1 MKIIPKQYGFTFQAN
16 SYLIVNDSNEAVAI
30 DLGGDYHECV
40 SYLEENNITLTKIL
54 LTHGHFDHI
63 QGVAGTV
70 EATGA
75 EVYIHKDDAKM
86 LSGDETCLAYMFGT
100 SVSPVSKY
108 NVFSDGDTID
118 FSGVPIKVIHTP
130 GHSKGSCTF
139 QMEDVLFT
147 GDTLFRLSMGRT
159 DFPDSDDNEMHES
172 LKKLKSM
179 YSGSNDFAVLPGHNN
194 SSTLSFEVKN
204 NPCL

>member
-1 MKIIPKQYGFTFQAN
+1 MKIIPKNYGYIFQAN
-16 SYLIVNDSNEAVAI
+16 SYLIVNDSNEAIAV
-30 DLGGDYHECV
+30 DLGGDYRECV
-40 SYLEENNITLTKIL
+40 KFLEENNFKLTKIL

-63 QGVAGTV
+63 QGVAGTA

-75 EVYIHKDDAKM
+75 EVYIHKDDACM
-86 LSGDETCLAYMFGT
+86 LSGDETCLAYQFGT
-100 SVSPVSKY
+100 VVSPVSKY

-118 FSGVPIKVIHTP
+118 FSGIPIKVIHTP

-139 QMEDVLFT
+139 QMENVLFT

-159 DFPDSDDNEMHES
+159 DFPDSDDNEMRES

-179 YSGSNDFAVLPGHNN
+179 YSESYDYTILPGHNN
-194 SSTLSFEVKN
+194 SSKLSFEVKN

>member
-1 MKIIPKQYGFTFQAN
+1 MKIIPQQYGFSFQAN
-16 SYLIVNDSNEAVAI
+16 SYLVVNDNNEAIAI

-40 SYLEENNITLTKIL
+40 KYLEENKIKLTKIL

-63 QGVAGTV
+63 QGVAGTQ

-75 EVYIHKDDAKM
+75 EVYIHKDDAQM
-86 LSGDETCLAYMFGT
+86 LSGDETCLGRGFGT
-100 SVSPVSKY
+100 VVAPVSKY
-108 NVFSDGDTID
+108 NVFSDGDIID

-139 QMEDVLFT
+139 QLENVLFT

-159 DFPDSDDNEMHES
+159 DFPDSDPNEMRSS
-172 LKKLKSM
+172 LARLKSM
-179 YSGSNDFAVLPGHNN
+179 YNENQDFDILPGHNN